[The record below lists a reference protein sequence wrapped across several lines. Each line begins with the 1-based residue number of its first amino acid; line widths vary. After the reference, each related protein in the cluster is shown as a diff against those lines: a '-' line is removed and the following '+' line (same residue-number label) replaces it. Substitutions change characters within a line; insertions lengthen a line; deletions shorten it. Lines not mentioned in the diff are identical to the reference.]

1 MCHNQIKFL
10 LLLLLLL
17 LFVNDADADVVVI
30 DPKSIPLKFSQNQI
44 SNRWNIVDVIEI
56 DVVVVV
62 DIVVIDARN
71 LPLRFG

>member
-1 MCHNQIKFL
+1 M
-10 LLLLLLL
+10 LLLLL

-62 DIVVIDARN
+62 DIVVIAARN